1 MSKAEQIVLT
11 FPAKADHVSLAR
23 LTASGV
29 ASKCGFDI
37 DAIEDLKVCVSEILN
52 KLIAVEGNKIPS
64 DVHLSFSCLE
74 SALEIRIGAAGLTG
88 QQLFVSEEDAFALAI
103 LHTLMDEVNLS
114 GEGLDAVLLVKAFGE
129 VMD

>member
-1 MSKAEQIVLT
+1 MSKSEQIVLT

-52 KLIAVEGNKIPS
+52 KLIAADVTEVPS
-64 DVHLSFSCLE
+64 ELRIAFSCLE
-74 SALEIRIGAAGLTG
+74 KKLEIRIGAAGLAG
-88 QQLFVSEEDAFALAI
+88 RQLFASEEDAFALAI

-114 GEGLDAVLLVKAFGE
+114 GEGIDAVLLVKAFGE